1 MLPVPMFRPRT
12 ASHFSH
18 LGVCL
23 GLLVGACSFPDY
35 DTVDAPLNGAA
46 ASAGASLDP
55 GAGLGGSTSSGGSA
69 SNTAATGNLSGTG
82 NTGSAA
88 GSGVGGSSGSAGGAV
103 SVAGTSGDGAGEGGC
118 GSADCG
124 GTAVPN
130 IVVAAS
136 SPSGMKGWNGTGA
149 AAVVSLQH
157 TPQFARG
164 QARIVLVGV
173 AASGTGAGPFTVTY
187 DDQPMLKAIE
197 LEHESRQT
205 YAAIY
210 YLLDDKLPEAGT
222 PAEVKAV
229 FHESAWWGFG
239 GIDVLE
245 AENVAQ
251 KAPLKT
257 GSSSGAVCDGTTARG
272 VSLTFD
278 APGSLVFGVLSTR
291 HSAAPPVLLQAP
303 PVTKTWSQSVTNGGD
318 PHSGAAAW
326 VLDDNTR
333 NLEWSLN
340 GCDTSVS
347 AGVVFERLADQ

>member
-1 MLPVPMFRPRT
+1 M
-12 ASHFSH
+12 
-18 LGVCL
+18 
-23 GLLVGACSFPDY
+23 
-35 DTVDAPLNGAA
+35 
-46 ASAGASLDP
+46 
-55 GAGLGGSTSSGGSA
+55 

-82 NTGSAA
+82 TTGSGA
-88 GSGVGGSSGSAGGAV
+88 GSSVGGSSGNGNVGGTGSA
-103 SVAGTSGDGAGEGGC
+103 AGTSGDGGGEGGC

-124 GTAVPN
+124 GTPTED
-130 IVVAAS
+130 IVVAAN
-136 SPSGMKGWNGTGA
+136 SPSGMKAWNGTGA

-187 DDQPMLKAIE
+187 DDQPMIKAIE

-205 YAAIY
+205 YAAVY
-210 YLLDDKLPEAGT
+210 YLLDDKLPAAGT

-229 FHESAWWGFG
+229 FHDSAWWGFG

-257 GSSSGAVCDGTTARG
+257 SSSSGAVCDGTTARG
-272 VSLTFD
+272 VSLSFD
-278 APGSLVFGVLSTR
+278 SAGALVFGVLSSR
-291 HSAAPPVLLQAP
+291 HSASPPTLLQAP
-303 PVTKTWSQSVTNGGD
+303 PVTKTWSQSVSNGGD

-326 VLDDNTR
+326 VIDDNTR
-333 NLEWSLN
+333 TLQWNLN

-347 AGVVFERLADQ
+347 AGVVFERLETD